1 MSAMMKLQRCLEC
14 VRNEDI
20 DRYAY
25 SCLGRAVLNDPKLPG
40 RARDIILDRENEIFY
55 STASV
60 WEITIKHMLHPDK
73 LRINGDLLEKGCE
86 ENGYIVLPILNK
98 HVSVL
103 ETLKRPKDAP
113 KHNDPFDR
121 ILVAQAK
128 AEGIM
133 FLTHDSLI
141 SYYDE
146 PFIISV

>member
-1 MSAMMKLQRCLEC
+1 MKRKGLRLMQRLLLVVAVPLILMLAM
-14 VRNEDI
+14 
-20 DRYAY
+20 
-25 SCLGRAVLNDPKLPG
+25 AV
-40 RARDIILDRENEIFY
+40 E
-55 STASV
+55 
-60 WEITIKHMLHPDK
+60 
-73 LRINGDLLEKGCE
+73 
-86 ENGYIVLPILNK
+86 NK